1 MQKQKVLTISILI
14 SKRPDT
20 VRKCLDSI
28 KPILEE
34 LDAELILTDTG
45 CGEEVRGIIEEY
57 TDNIIDFVWCRDFSK
72 ARNVG
77 LKRAKG
83 EWFLF
88 LDDDE
93 WFDYVTELIDFFKS

>member
-57 TDNIIDFVWCRDFSK
+57 DSENNNISMSI
-72 ARNVG
+72 NPENG
-77 LKRAKG
+77 LYEAIKF
-83 EWFLF
+83 E
-88 LDDDE
+88 D
-93 WFDYVTELIDFFKS
+93 